1 MIKVIICDD
10 HKIFRVGVKY
20 LLSGCEGISLEADA
34 ASGEELLAMLENI
47 SADIVLLD
55 ILMPGIGGIETAR
68 RLRRDYPGVKIL
80 VISSENT
87 EEALRRLVETGIDGF
102 ISKQRSDRSELAEA
116 IRNISCGLEYFG
128 SDLSALLYRVY
139 VSIRK
144 AADTKLEFT
153 PREHE
158 IIDLCA
164 KGLRSKEIADRLFIS
179 PRTVHAHKDH
189 IFQKLGINSMKEVVK
204 YALEHGIVGN

>member
-1 MIKVIICDD
+1 VRYI
-10 HKIFRVGVKY
+10 
-20 LLSGCEGISLEADA
+20 LSDCEEISIEAEA
-34 ASGEELLAMLENI
+34 ASGEELLAMLPNVT
-47 SADIVLLD
+47 ADMVLLD

-68 RLRRDYPGVKIL
+68 RLRCDHPDMKIL

-87 EEALRRLVETGIDGF
+87 EESLRQLVETGIDGF
-102 ISKQRSDRSELAEA
+102 ISKQRSDRNELAEA
-116 IRNISCGLEYFG
+116 IRNISFGLEYFG
-128 SDLSALLYRVY
+128 SDLSTLLYRVY

-144 AADTKLEFT
+144 AADTKQTFT
-153 PREHE
+153 SRERE

-179 PRTVHAHKDH
+179 PRTVHTHKDH

-204 YALEHGIVGN
+204 YALERGIVQN